1 MAVARVKAG
10 RPRARLK
17 KVKKKKDEEP
27 PPPVSLKEIVLHT
40 IVCVT
45 FTFVMI
51 SSRDD
56 TYSFYFGN
64 MVRERVLNSEF
75 HTADTEIRKTF
86 YDCTTLADTVMY
98 LRGPFVDAVY
108 GEQQSYR
115 DGRRLPESEWGVV
128 LEQSKL
134 LGAVRLRQQ
143 RVVPG
148 ARCSILPVFDRWNA
162 TCYADIGRRSI
173 DKDPFPGAVELG
185 NGTRRVYRFDG
196 GTGVPLMSQTVGA
209 RSIRLTKSVQV
220 RPPSTRPG
228 QRTASATSQPMS

>member
-1 MAVARVKAG
+1 MPDRRNRYQVNAAPPDFSEVDLQSRSG
-10 RPRARLK
+10 RASPSALQR
-17 KVKKKKDEEP
+17 
-27 PPPVSLKEIVLHT
+27 
-40 IVCVT
+40 
-45 FTFVMI
+45 I

-64 MVRERVLNSEF
+64 MVSERVLNSEF

-148 ARCSILPVFDRWNA
+148 ARCLS
-162 TCYADIGRRSI
+162 
-173 DKDPFPGAVELG
+173 
-185 NGTRRVYRFDG
+185 
-196 GTGVPLMSQTVGA
+196 
-209 RSIRLTKSVQV
+209 
-220 RPPSTRPG
+220 
-228 QRTASATSQPMS
+228 